1 MGPSLAL
8 ARQEDSE
15 LNYQAM
21 SLRSPFMYEGLPT
34 RVLFGAG
41 TRSSVREEAIRLG
54 MSRVLV
60 LSGPAHRAFAR
71 EIVDTLGDMHAGT
84 YDGARM
90 HTPVDVTEKALAL
103 LRELHADGILA
114 IGGGSTTGLGKA
126 LALRTD
132 LPQIVLPTTY
142 AGSEMT
148 PILGETKEGL
158 KTTLRSLKV
167 LPETVIYDVDMT
179 MDLPVG
185 LSGVSGM
192 NAVAHAVEALYARDA
207 NPIVTALALESI
219 GSLVKAL
226 PAICANPRDA
236 AARAG
241 ALYGAWLAGICLGSV
256 GMALHHKLCHT
267 LGGTFD
273 LPHAQTHAVVL
284 PHALA
289 YNAPAIPEVMARLC
303 AVLGVDDAPRA
314 LHEINAA
321 IGAPKSLRE
330 LGMPEDGIDRC
341 VDLAMANAYWNP
353 QPLDRVRL
361 RGLVARAYAGAAP
374 STDPI

>member
-1 MGPSLAL
+1 MPAP
-8 ARQEDSE
+8 QEGND
-15 LNYQAM
+15 LNYQAI
-21 SLRSPFMYEGLPT
+21 SLHSPFTYEGLPT

-41 TRSSVREEAIRLG
+41 TRSAVREEALRLG

-60 LSGPAHRAFAR
+60 LSGPAHQAFALQL
-71 EIVDTLGDMHAGT
+71 VSALGDLYAGI

-90 HTPVDVTEKALAL
+90 HTPVDVTEQALAL
-103 LRELHADGILA
+103 LRELRADGILA

-148 PILGETKEGL
+148 PILGETQAGL
-158 KTTLRSLKV
+158 KTTVRSLKV
-167 LPETVIYDVDMT
+167 LPETVIYDVDLT
-179 MDLPVG
+179 MDLPAG

-192 NAVAHAVEALYARDA
+192 NAVAHAVEALYAREA

-219 GSLVKAL
+219 GSLAHAL
-226 PAICANPRDA
+226 PAVCANPRDTV
-236 AARAG
+236 ARAG

-303 AVLGVDDAPRA
+303 AVLGADDAPLA
-314 LHEINAA
+314 LYELNTA
-321 IGAPKSLRE
+321 IGAPKGLRE

-341 VDLAMANAYWNP
+341 VALATANPYWNP
-353 QPLDRVRL
+353 QPLDRMRL
-361 RGLVARAYAGAAP
+361 RALLARAYAGAAP
-374 STDPI
+374 SIDPI